1 MGEEEKTYPSPS
13 FLATS
18 QYTQTL
24 HTPLRRTGPPRQ
36 GPRQASGLDLGREQR
51 KQRLWFGK
59 QELEPAFLFQDYC
72 WRAAGINKGG
82 GHGGGGGRFGGRSTS
97 CSTSHTC
104 LCDSSRSRRCRWE
117 SGCLVSASGARAVG
131 RKGSEPGVGGAGT
144 GRWARL
150 RGESQGLS
158 PSSQLLLQL
167 CAEFGGL

>member
-82 GHGGGGGRFGGRSTS
+82 GHGGGGGGLGGDLRLAAHPTRAFA
-97 CSTSHTC
+97 TAAAAE
-104 LCDSSRSRRCRWE
+104 DADGKVGVSSPPLEHGLWE
-117 SGCLVSASGARAVG
+117 GRAVS
-131 RKGSEPGVGGAGT
+131 RA
-144 GRWARL
+144 
-150 RGESQGLS
+150 
-158 PSSQLLLQL
+158 
-167 CAEFGGL
+167 